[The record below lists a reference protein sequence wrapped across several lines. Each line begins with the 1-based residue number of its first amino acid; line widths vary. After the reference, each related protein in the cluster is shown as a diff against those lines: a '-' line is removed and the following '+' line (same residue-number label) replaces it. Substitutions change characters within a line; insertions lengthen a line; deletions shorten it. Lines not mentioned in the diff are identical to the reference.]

1 MLEKERTLSD
11 AQAHSNSGEGSAST
25 ADARVESAGNAA
37 RVVLSGR
44 LDATSVAAIWER
56 VVPGLK
62 EGSFHA
68 LTVDGTG
75 VSYCDGAGIGLIM
88 ELALLCRA
96 RKARIGF
103 EGLSADLQT
112 LIERATPAEIP
123 PPAKPAPDLIS
134 GIGLATKAVLDDLY
148 GLVSFLGDSIFAFGW
163 AISRPMAVRWKDV
176 FFVCERAG
184 VNALPVVMLLGF
196 LMGLIIAFQTAPP
209 LQEYGAVS
217 QIPVLMGLAMVRELG
232 PLTTAIILAGRSGSA
247 FAAEIGTMK
256 VTQELNALT
265 TFGIQPLRFLV
276 VPRVLAA
283 MIMTPLLANFCT
295 LMGLLGGIPTMLSFG
310 YTVRFYV
317 EGVRSSVGPEDL
329 LQGLFKAIVFAFVIS
344 AVGCQ
349 RGLTTASGPGAVGR
363 STTSAVVASIV
374 LIVVVDGILGVVF
387 FYLRV

>member
-1 MLEKERTLSD
+1 MSD
-11 AQAHSNSGEGSAST
+11 APAYSNPDQTVRGRVQD
-25 ADARVESAGNAA
+25 ADARIEREDS
-37 RVVLSGR
+37 RVRLVLTGR
-44 LDATSVAAIWER
+44 LDADSVAAIWSR
-56 VVPGLK
+56 VVPKLR
-62 EGSFHA
+62 EGTFSS
-68 LTVDGTG
+68 LTVDGKG

-88 ELALLCRA
+88 ELALLC
-96 RKARIGF
+96 KARQVSLAF
-103 EGLSADLQT
+103 DGLSPELQT
-112 LIERATPAEIP
+112 LIERATPAE
-123 PPAKPAPDLIS
+123 PPAPAQPGPGVIAS
-134 GIGLATKAVLDDLY
+134 IGLTTGAVLNDLH
-148 GLVSFLGDSIFAFGW
+148 GLTAFLGDAILAFGW
-163 AISRPMAVRWKDV
+163 AISRPAAVRWKDV
-176 FFVCERAG
+176 LLVCERAG

-256 VTQELNALT
+256 VTQELSALT
-265 TFGIQPLRFLV
+265 TFGVQPVRFLV

-310 YTVRFYV
+310 YTVRFYI
-317 EGVRSSVGPEDL
+317 EGVRSAVGPEDL
-329 LQGLFKAIVFAFVIS
+329 LQGLFKAIVFAFVIA